1 MPVKK
6 KQVKQVS
13 IPLKN
18 FTFGK
23 DSDYLTV
30 TEWTNGEG
38 WDIDINGKVI
48 QLHSGIL
55 IAINYLTTM
64 IDYDYQ

>member
-1 MPVKK
+1 MPIKK

-13 IPLKN
+13 IALKN

-48 QLHSGIL
+48 PLHSGVL
-55 IAINYLTTM
+55 VAINYLTTM
-64 IDYDYQ
+64 IDYDY

>member
-1 MPVKK
+1 MSIQK
-6 KQVKQVS
+6 KQVKQAS
-13 IPLKN
+13 IALKN

-38 WDIDINGKVI
+38 WDIAINDKVI
-48 QLHSGIL
+48 SLHSGVL
-55 IAINYLTTM
+55 TAINYLTTM
-64 IDYDYQ
+64 IDYDY